1 MEDPLLDEQVAHVDV
16 MTFLSSMLTDTLS
29 QFDKSGEGEKL
40 TQGNCMATGDV
51 EEASAGFL
59 ERGWEEG
66 KEKQEGINTAAEDL
80 KGKQADAKKQQ
91 IMDVLCQGIHLL
103 KAMRY

>member
-29 QFDKSGEGEKL
+29 QFDKSGEG
-40 TQGNCMATGDV
+40 MATGDV
-51 EEASAGFL
+51 EEASAAFL

-103 KAMRY
+103 KAMRYTVI